1 MPVRFEADD
10 DVRTRGVAAHV
21 RQHLLHH
28 PVAGRSTRRAV
39 RGSSIASA
47 RRPMPAAQDRSGGRG
62 QARASGGI
70 VDGMQILTLVQP
82 ALAALAGLC
91 LVLCALVTVEAAR

>member
-1 MPVRFEADD
+1 
-10 DVRTRGVAAHV
+10 
-21 RQHLLHH
+21 
-28 PVAGRSTRRAV
+28 
-39 RGSSIASA
+39 
-47 RRPMPAAQDRSGGRG
+47 MPAAQDRSGGRG
-62 QARASGGI
+62 QACASGGI

>member
-1 MPVRFEADD
+1 
-10 DVRTRGVAAHV
+10 
-21 RQHLLHH
+21 
-28 PVAGRSTRRAV
+28 
-39 RGSSIASA
+39 
-47 RRPMPAAQDRSGGRG
+47 MPAAQDRSGGRG

-70 VDGMQILTLVQP
+70 VDGMQILTVVQL

>member
-1 MPVRFEADD
+1 M
-10 DVRTRGVAAHV
+10 AAHV
-21 RQHLLHH
+21 RQRLLHH
-28 PVAGRSTRRAV
+28 AVAARSTRRAV
-39 RGSSIASA
+39 RGRSSGSA
-47 RRPMPAAQDRSGGRG
+47 RRPMPAAPDRSGGRG

-70 VDGMQILTLVQP
+70 VDGMQILTVLQL